1 SYHISFIINYNSGK
15 TTNYR
20 PYLTNLLSE
29 DSLFDLYTINDS
41 DSSDHIK
48 NYYLCDNKI
57 NSNDI
62 AVIKKLKK
70 GYNLKGY
77 KSLLK
82 LKWDDKANW
91 RNKINIFNQE
101 IDKFVN
107 SKIIG
112 NYSDI
117 LVNP

>member
-1 SYHISFIINYNSGK
+1 IIPGTDKTIYIKDLFNSDFYNQENDIVFDLKIRYKPFIDNGITIDHRLSIFDSYHISFIINYNSGK

-57 NSNDI
+57 NS
-62 AVIKKLKK
+62 
-70 GYNLKGY
+70 
-77 KSLLK
+77 
-82 LKWDDKANW
+82 
-91 RNKINIFNQE
+91 
-101 IDKFVN
+101 
-107 SKIIG
+107 
-112 NYSDI
+112 
-117 LVNP
+117 